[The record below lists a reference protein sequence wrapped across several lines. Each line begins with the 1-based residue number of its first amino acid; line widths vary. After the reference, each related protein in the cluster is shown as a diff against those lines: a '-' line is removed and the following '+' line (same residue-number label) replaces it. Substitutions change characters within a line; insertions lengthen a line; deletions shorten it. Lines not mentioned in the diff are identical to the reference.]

1 MTAVGQFYS
10 NYLGKQA
17 KERSDMGKETL
28 HSIRG
33 GELGGKDTQGGGKD
47 RYGQDSPF
55 S

>member
-17 KERSDMGKETL
+17 KERSDMGKEIL
-28 HSIRG
+28 G